1 MLLSIG
7 LFFGRLHP
15 LLVHLPIGIL
25 LTGLFL
31 QWLSRWPRFGV
42 SAGVVKVV
50 LLCGAL
56 SAVASCVTGYVLS
69 LSGDYDD
76 ELLNLHMWMGIC
88 VAIVSLLLFVM
99 AVRRVRG
106 VVFGVVCVLLLGVIF
121 FTGHLGGSL
130 THGADY
136 LSAAFSGDDGEAMVA
151 VRKPI
156 ADIREARVYG
166 DVIQPM
172 LQAHCYS
179 CHGRDRQKGKLR
191 LDDSA
196 WIVKGGKDGLV
207 VRPFHPEESELIKR
221 MLLPVE
227 DEHRMPP
234 REKTSLKESEIAIFQ
249 WWVGQGADF
258 SKKVREF
265 PQPGKIGGY
274 LLALQGSAGGALDGG
289 GAGGAGGSAGGV
301 SALVPDAPVDAAAE
315 KNIEALREKKVIVIP
330 VAAGSHYLTVNFL
343 NAVGVGDR
351 DLALLLP
358 LRRQLVSLKLSNEP
372 VGDSGMAVVG
382 QCAAL
387 TVLHLNGTRVGDKGL
402 VPLQALHNLKLLNLV
417 GTGVT
422 ASGVVLLDSLKQ
434 LQSVYL
440 YRTSVSSKDWALL
453 KQHFPK
459 TVLDSGGY
467 SVPFVA
473 RDTVNE
479 LRAKKK

>member
-25 LTGLFL
+25 LMGLFL
-31 QWLSRWPRFGV
+31 QALSRWPRFGI
-42 SAGVVKVV
+42 SAGVVAVV

-56 SAVASCVTGYVLS
+56 SAVASCVTGYMLS

-76 ELLNLHMWMGIC
+76 DLVSWHMWMGLG
-88 VAIVSLLLFVM
+88 VAIVSVVFFLM
-99 AVRRVRG
+99 AVRRVG
-106 VVFGVVCVLLLGVIF
+106 GAAFGVAGGALLVLVLV
-121 FTGHLGGSL
+121 TGHLGGSL
-130 THGADY
+130 THGSDY
-136 LSAAFSGDDGEAMVA
+136 LSSALDGGEEVVA

-179 CHGRDRQKGKLR
+179 CHGSARQKGKLR
-191 LDDSA
+191 LDDSV
-196 WIVKGGKDGLV
+196 WIVKGGKDGAV
-207 VRPFHPEESELIKR
+207 VRPFHADESELIKR
-221 MLLPVE
+221 ILLPVE

-234 REKTSLKESEIAIFQ
+234 KDRTPLKESEIALFQ

-258 SKKVREF
+258 SKKVKAF

-274 LLALQGSAGGALDGG
+274 LLTLQG
-289 GAGGAGGSAGGV
+289 GAGGGSGGGLAGGA
-301 SALVPDAPVDAAAE
+301 SALVEDGVVEAAAE
-315 KNIEALREKKVIVIP
+315 KDIDALRAKKVIVLP
-330 VAAGSHYLTVNFL
+330 VAAGSHWLSVNFL
-343 NAVGVGDR
+343 NAVDVSDR

-358 LRRQLVSLKLSNEP
+358 LRKQLVWLKLGGQP

-387 TVLHLNGTRVGDKGL
+387 TVLHLSDTRVDDKGL
-402 VPLQALHNLKLLNLV
+402 VALRALHGLRLLNLV
-417 GTGVT
+417 GTRVT
-422 ASGVVLLDSLKQ
+422 PSGVIGLDSLKQ
-434 LQSVYL
+434 LESIYL
-440 YRTSVSSKDWALL
+440 YRTAVASGDWVSL
-453 KQHFPK
+453 KRHFPK

-467 SVPFVA
+467 SVPFAA
-473 RDTVNE
+473 RDTVDE
-479 LRAKKK
+479 LKVKKK

>member
-25 LTGLFL
+25 LMGLFL
-31 QWLSRWPRFGV
+31 QALSRWPRFGV

-69 LSGDYDD
+69 LGRDYDD
-76 ELLNLHMWMGIC
+76 DLVSWHMWMGIC
-88 VAIVSLLLFVM
+88 VALVSGLVFAMV
-99 AVRRVRG
+99 VRRVAG
-106 VVFGVVCVLLLGVIF
+106 VVFGVAGVLLLGLIF
-121 FTGHLGGSL
+121 VTGHLGGSL
-130 THGADY
+130 THGSDY
-136 LSAAFSGDDGEAMVA
+136 LSSAFDGSGPAFV

-179 CHGRDRQKGKLR
+179 CHGPDRQKGKLR
-191 LDDSA
+191 LDDSV
-196 WIVKGGKDGLV
+196 WIVRGGKDGLV
-207 VRPFHPEESELIKR
+207 VHAFHPEESELIKR
-221 MLLPVE
+221 ILLPVE

-234 REKTSLKESEIAIFQ
+234 KEKTPLKESEIALFQ
-249 WWVGQGADF
+249 WWVGQGVDF
-258 SKKVREF
+258 SKKVKEF

-274 LLALQGSAGGALDGG
+274 LLALQGGAAAGSGG
-289 GAGGAGGSAGGV
+289 GWV
-301 SALVPDAPVDAAAE
+301 LVPDGVMEAAAE
-315 KNIEALREKKVIVIP
+315 KDVEALRAKKVIVLP
-330 VAAGSHYLTVNFL
+330 VAAGSHYLSVNFL
-343 NAVGVGDR
+343 NAVDVSDR

-358 LRRQLVSLKLSNEP
+358 LRKQLVWLKLGGQP
-372 VGDSGMAVVG
+372 VGDSGMAFLG
-382 QCAAL
+382 QCSAL
-387 TVLHLNGTRVGDKGL
+387 TVLHLNDTRVSDKGL
-402 VPLQALHNLKLLNLV
+402 VALQALHNLRLLNLV

-434 LQSVYL
+434 LESVYL
-440 YRTSVSSKDWALL
+440 YRTKCASKDWPLL

-459 TVLDSGGY
+459 TFLDSGGY
-467 SVPFVA
+467 RVPFVA
-473 RDTVNE
+473 RDTLDEMRV
-479 LRAKKK
+479 KKK

>member
-25 LTGLFL
+25 LMGIFL
-31 QWLSRWPRFGV
+31 QALSRWPRFGV

-76 ELLNLHMWMGIC
+76 ELVSWHMWMGIC
-88 VAIVSLLLFVM
+88 VAVVSVVVFVM
-99 AVRRVRG
+99 VVRRVSG
-106 VVFGVVCVLLLGVIF
+106 VAFGVVGVLLLGLIF
-121 FTGHLGGSL
+121 VTGHLGGAL
-130 THGADY
+130 THGSDY
-136 LSAAFSGDDGEAMVA
+136 LSSAFDGAADAGAI

-172 LQAHCYS
+172 LQTHCYS
-179 CHGRDRQKGKLR
+179 CHGPNKQKGKLR

-196 WIVKGGKDGLV
+196 WIVKGGKDGPV
-207 VRPFHPEESELIKR
+207 IRAFHPEESELLKR

-234 REKTSLKESEIAIFQ
+234 KEKTPLKESEIAIFQ

-258 SKKVREF
+258 SGKVKGF
-265 PQPGKIGGY
+265 SQPGKIAAY
-274 LLALQGSAGGALDGG
+274 LLALQGGGS
-289 GAGGAGGSAGGV
+289 GSAGAG
-301 SALVPDAPVDAAAE
+301 SSILVPSGPVAPAAE
-315 KNIEALREKKVIVIP
+315 RDLDALRAKKAVVIP
-330 VAAGSHYLTVNFL
+330 VAAGSNYLSVNFL
-343 NAVGVGDR
+343 NAVDITDK

-358 LRRQLVSLKLSNEP
+358 LREQLVWLKLGDQS
-372 VGDSGMAVVG
+372 VGDSGMVVVG
-382 QCAAL
+382 QCTAL
-387 TVLHLNGTRVGDKGL
+387 TVLHLNNTRITDKGL
-402 VPLQALHNLKLLNLV
+402 IPLRSLHNLRLLNLV

-422 ASGVVLLDSLKQ
+422 TQGVVSLEPLKQ
-434 LQSVYL
+434 LQSIYL
-440 YRTSVSSKDWALL
+440 YHTKSAPKDWSLL
-453 KQHFPK
+453 KRYFPK
-459 TVLDSGGY
+459 TALDTGGY
-467 SVPFVA
+467 AVPFVA
-473 RDTVNE
+473 RDTVDE
-479 LRAKKK
+479 LRPRKK

>member
-25 LTGLFL
+25 LMGLFL
-31 QWLSRWPRFGV
+31 QALSRWPRFGV

-69 LSGDYDD
+69 LGGDYDD
-76 ELLNLHMWMGIC
+76 DLVSWHMWMGIC
-88 VAIVSLLLFVM
+88 VALVSGLVFAMV
-99 AVRRVRG
+99 VRRVAG
-106 VVFGVVCVLLLGVIF
+106 VVFGVAGVLLLGLIF
-121 FTGHLGGSL
+121 VTGHLGGSL
-130 THGADY
+130 THGSDY
-136 LSAAFSGDDGEAMVA
+136 LSSAFDGSGPAFV

-179 CHGRDRQKGKLR
+179 CHGPDRQKGKLR
-191 LDDSA
+191 LDDSV
-196 WIVKGGKDGLV
+196 WIVRGGKDGLV
-207 VRPFHPEESELIKR
+207 VHAFHPEESELIKR
-221 MLLPVE
+221 ILLPVE

-234 REKTSLKESEIAIFQ
+234 KEKTPLKESEIALFQ
-249 WWVGQGADF
+249 WWVGQGVDF
-258 SKKVREF
+258 SKKVKEF

-274 LLALQGSAGGALDGG
+274 LLALQGGAAAGSGG
-289 GAGGAGGSAGGV
+289 GSV
-301 SALVPDAPVDAAAE
+301 LVPDGVMEAAAE
-315 KNIEALREKKVIVIP
+315 KDVEALRAKKVIVLP
-330 VAAGSHYLTVNFL
+330 VAAGSHYLSVNFL
-343 NAVGVGDR
+343 NAVDVSDR

-358 LRRQLVSLKLSNEP
+358 LRKQLVWLKLGGQP
-372 VGDSGMAVVG
+372 VGDSGMAFLG
-382 QCAAL
+382 QCSAL
-387 TVLHLNGTRVGDKGL
+387 TVLHLNDTRVSDKGL
-402 VPLQALHNLKLLNLV
+402 VALQALHNLRLLNLV

-434 LQSVYL
+434 LESVYL
-440 YRTSVSSKDWALL
+440 YRTKCASKDWPLL

-459 TVLDSGGY
+459 TFLDSGGY
-467 SVPFVA
+467 RVPFVA
-473 RDTVNE
+473 RDTVDE
-479 LRAKKK
+479 MRVKKK

>member
-25 LTGLFL
+25 LMGLFL
-31 QWLSRWPRFGV
+31 QALSRWPRFGV
-42 SAGVVKVV
+42 SAGVIKVV

-56 SAVASCVTGYVLS
+56 SAVASCVTGYLLS

-76 ELLNLHMWMGIC
+76 DLVSWHMWMGIC
-88 VAIVSLLLFVM
+88 VAVISGVVFVM
-99 AVRRVRG
+99 VVRRVGGLAFAG
-106 VVFGVVCVLLLGVIF
+106 VYVVLLGLIVV
-121 FTGHLGGSL
+121 TGHLGGSL
-130 THGADY
+130 THGSDY
-136 LSAAFSGDDGEAMVA
+136 LSSAFDGPEPTVVA
-151 VRKPI
+151 RKPI
-156 ADIREARVYG
+156 ADISEARVYG

-172 LQAHCYS
+172 LQGHCYG
-179 CHGRDRQKGKLR
+179 CHGSGRQKGKLR

-207 VRPFHPEESELIKR
+207 IRAFHPEESELCKR
-221 MLLPVE
+221 LLLPVE

-234 REKTSLKESEIAIFQ
+234 REKTPLKESEIAIFQ
-249 WWVGQGADF
+249 WWVAQGADF
-258 SKKVREF
+258 SKKVKELS
-265 PQPGKIGGY
+265 QVGKIAGY
-274 LLALQGSAGGALDGG
+274 LLALQGGGNMA
-289 GAGGAGGSAGGV
+289 ST
-301 SALVPDAPVDAAAE
+301 LVPDEPVEAVNE
-315 KNIEALREKKVIVIP
+315 KDLDTLRAKNVEVMP
-330 VAAGSHYLTVNFL
+330 VALGSHYLLVNFL
-343 NAVGVGDR
+343 NAVGVKDA
-351 DLALLLP
+351 DMALLLP
-358 LRRQLVSLKLSNEP
+358 LRKQLVWLKLGGQP

-387 TVLHLNGTRVGDKGL
+387 TVLHLNDTRISDKGL
-402 VPLQALHNLKLLNLV
+402 VALQALHHLRLLNLV

-422 ASGVVLLDSLKQ
+422 ASGVVVLDSLKQ
-434 LQSVYL
+434 LERIYL
-440 YRTSVSSKDWALL
+440 YRTKCVSKDWPLL

-479 LRAKKK
+479 LRVKKK

>member
-25 LTGLFL
+25 LIGLFL
-31 QWLSRWPRFGV
+31 QALSRWPKFGI

-69 LSGDYDD
+69 LGGDYDD
-76 ELLNLHMWMGIC
+76 DLVSWHMWMGIC
-88 VAIVSLLLFVM
+88 VALVSGLVFAMV
-99 AVRRVRG
+99 VRRVAG
-106 VVFGVVCVLLLGVIF
+106 VVFGVAGVLLLGLIF
-121 FTGHLGGSL
+121 VTGHLGGSL
-130 THGADY
+130 THGSDY
-136 LSAAFSGDDGEAMVA
+136 LSSAFDGSGPAFV

-179 CHGRDRQKGKLR
+179 CHGPDRQKGKLR
-191 LDDSA
+191 LDDSV
-196 WIVKGGKDGLV
+196 WIVRGGKDGLV
-207 VRPFHPEESELIKR
+207 VHAFHPEESELIKR
-221 MLLPVE
+221 ILLPVE

-234 REKTSLKESEIAIFQ
+234 KEKTPLKESEIALFQ
-249 WWVGQGADF
+249 WWVGQGVDF
-258 SKKVREF
+258 SKKVKEF

-274 LLALQGSAGGALDGG
+274 LLALQGGAAAGSGG
-289 GAGGAGGSAGGV
+289 GSV
-301 SALVPDAPVDAAAE
+301 LVPDGVMEAAAE
-315 KNIEALREKKVIVIP
+315 KDVEALRAKKVIVLP
-330 VAAGSHYLTVNFL
+330 VAAGSHYLSVNFL
-343 NAVGVGDR
+343 NAVDVSDR

-358 LRRQLVSLKLSNEP
+358 LRKQLVWLKLGGQP
-372 VGDSGMAVVG
+372 VGDSGMAFLG
-382 QCAAL
+382 QCSAL
-387 TVLHLNGTRVGDKGL
+387 TVLHLNDTRVSDKGL
-402 VPLQALHNLKLLNLV
+402 VALQALHNLRLLNLV

-434 LQSVYL
+434 LESVYL
-440 YRTSVSSKDWALL
+440 YRTKCASKDWPLL

-459 TVLDSGGY
+459 TFLDSGGY
-467 SVPFVA
+467 RVPFVA
-473 RDTVNE
+473 RDTLDEMRV
-479 LRAKKK
+479 KKK

>member
-25 LTGLFL
+25 LMGLFL
-31 QWLSRWPRFGV
+31 QALSRWPRFAV

-56 SAVASCVTGYVLS
+56 SAVASCVTGYLLS

-76 ELLNLHMWMGIC
+76 DLVSWHMWLGIC
-88 VAIVSLLLFVM
+88 VAVISMVVFVM
-99 AVRRVRG
+99 VVRRVSG
-106 VVFGVVCVLLLGVIF
+106 MVVGLVGVLLLGLIF
-121 FTGHLGGSL
+121 VTGHLGGSL
-130 THGADY
+130 THGSDY
-136 LSAAFSGDDGEAMVA
+136 LSSAFDSDGPGDAEMV

-172 LQAHCYS
+172 IQAHCYG
-179 CHGRDRQKGKLR
+179 CHGPNRQKGKLR
-191 LDDSA
+191 LDDSV
-196 WIVKGGKDGLV
+196 WIVKGGKDGVV

-234 REKTSLKESEIAIFQ
+234 KEKTPLKEREIALFQ

-258 SKKVREF
+258 SKKVKEF
-265 PQPGKIGGY
+265 PQAGKIGGY
-274 LLALQGSAGGALDGG
+274 LLALQGDSTGG
-289 GAGGAGGSAGGV
+289 
-301 SALVPDAPVDAAAE
+301 SALVPDELVEAAPE
-315 KNIEALREKKVIVIP
+315 KDLDALRAKKVIVLP
-330 VAAGSHYLTVNFL
+330 VATGSHYLSVNFL
-343 NAVGVGDR
+343 NAADVRDA

-358 LRRQLVSLKLSNEP
+358 LRKQLVWLKLGGQP
-372 VGDSGMAVVG
+372 VGDSAMAVVG

-387 TVLHLNGTRVGDKGL
+387 TVLHLNDTRVNDKGL
-402 VPLQALHNLKLLNLV
+402 VALQALHNLRLLNLV

-422 ASGVVLLDSLKQ
+422 ASGVVVLDSLKR
-434 LQSVYL
+434 LESVYL
-440 YRTSVSSKDWALL
+440 YRTKCVSADWPFL

-467 SVPFVA
+467 SVPFAA

-479 LRAKKK
+479 LRPHNKLKSK